1 MLGFAGTPGY
11 LSPEVLRKEAYGKP
25 VDIWACGEAGVLGEV
40 GCTHKHC
47 TRPTPGCPQLGA
59 PSPPRPELLTQPWLL
74 LRSPP
79 THCPPCARQ
88 SSLEKGQQVPGW
100 GMDTG
105 GAEAVWTTLAG
116 LPPCQG
122 RLPHSQCSGG
132 GLPCEVGSGAEEL
145 FMPFCKHEGLQ
156 RGTLIDAGCGDGQ
169 EGVLEDPSVLMGLAG
184 FGQ

>member
-1 MLGFAGTPGY
+1 MSTWPAGWPGNRAGVLAALWSFTPPFPVMLGFAGTPGY

-25 VDIWACGEAGVLGEV
+25 VDIWACGEAGVLGEM

-74 LRSPP
+74 PRSPP
-79 THCPPCARQ
+79 PHCLPCARQ

-105 GAEAVWTTLAG
+105 GAGAVWTTLAG

-122 RLPHSQCSGG
+122 RLPRSQCSGG
-132 GLPCEVGSGAEEL
+132 GLPCEVGSGGRGAVYAI
-145 FMPFCKHEGLQ
+145 LQ
-156 RGTLIDAGCGDGQ
+156 T
-169 EGVLEDPSVLMGLAG
+169 
-184 FGQ
+184 